1 MRQQHEITTS
11 APLLGK
17 DGDLLEPGWA
27 RSLLPVYRRADIK
40 ASPMR
45 IKEWDN

>member
-17 DGDLLEPGWA
+17 DGDLLDPSVSQSGWLI
-27 RSLLPVYRRADIK
+27 RLHSLHGFHPC
-40 ASPMR
+40 
-45 IKEWDN
+45 